1 MLGHMPPLLT
11 IRVPEAWKIEHHTLF
26 DEDPEFSDGVCTN
39 LTEDLLQI
47 RRGSHIVDAGF
58 YRDRYRVLLVRSA
71 DWEHPLRQRDC
82 QHRRD
87 VVSTVEQWLRDEN
100 IVA

>member
-1 MLGHMPPLLT
+1 MLDRMPPLLH
-11 IRVPEAWKIEHHTLF
+11 IRVPEAWKIEHHSLF

-47 RRGSHIVDAGF
+47 RRGSHILDAGF
-58 YRDRYRVLLVRSA
+58 YRDRYRVMLIRSG
-71 DWEHPLRQRDC
+71 DWEHPLRQREC

-87 VVSTVEQWLRDEN
+87 VVSTIEDWSKEEN

>member
-1 MLGHMPPLLT
+1 MPPLLH
-11 IRVPEAWKIEHHTLF
+11 IRVPESWKIENHTLF
-26 DEDPEFSDGVCTN
+26 DEEPEFSEGICTN
-39 LTEDLLQI
+39 LTEDLLQVS
-47 RRGSHIVDAGF
+47 RGTHMIDAGF
-58 YRDRYRVLLVRSA
+58 YQDRYRVMLILNR

-87 VVSTVEQWLRDEN
+87 VVSIVEEWSRDEN

>member
-1 MLGHMPPLLT
+1 MPPPLH
-11 IRVPEAWKIEHHTLF
+11 IRVPEEWKIEHHQLL
-26 DEDPEFSDGVCTN
+26 DEVPEFRDGVCTN
-39 LTEDLLQI
+39 LSEDLLQI

-58 YRDRYRVLLVRSA
+58 YCDQYRVMLIRGG

-87 VVSTVEQWLRDEN
+87 VVSTVEDWMRDET
-100 IVA
+100 ILA